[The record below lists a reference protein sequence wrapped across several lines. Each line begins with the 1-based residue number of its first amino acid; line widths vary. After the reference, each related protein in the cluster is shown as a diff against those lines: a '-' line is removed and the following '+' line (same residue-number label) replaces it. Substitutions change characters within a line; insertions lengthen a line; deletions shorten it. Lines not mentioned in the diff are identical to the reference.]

1 MNMIFRD
8 EIGEDIPTTYEF
20 VANALQWAIG
30 DFGKTMEYFRDGAYY
45 YEMDRELSKGLG
57 LRNFRTWLKE
67 DSKYIALQ
75 K

>member
-1 MNMIFRD
+1 MNDIFKD
-8 EIGEDIPTTYEF
+8 ETGENTRTTYEF

-30 DFGKTMEYFRDGAYY
+30 DLGKTMQYFRAGAYD

-67 DSKYIALQ
+67 DSKYVSLQ